1 VTEPECNE
9 ALRELYVFL
18 DGELTVERRATIRQ
32 HLDGCHDCLEAY
44 DFEAEL
50 KMVIARK
57 CVDTPPDHLRERIAR
72 ALGQPELGT

>member
-18 DGELTVERRATIRQ
+18 DGELTVERRAVIRR
-32 HLDGCHDCLEAY
+32 HLDDCHDCLEAF

-57 CVDTPPDHLRERIAR
+57 CTDVPPEHLRDRIAR
-72 ALGQPELGT
+72 ALGQPD